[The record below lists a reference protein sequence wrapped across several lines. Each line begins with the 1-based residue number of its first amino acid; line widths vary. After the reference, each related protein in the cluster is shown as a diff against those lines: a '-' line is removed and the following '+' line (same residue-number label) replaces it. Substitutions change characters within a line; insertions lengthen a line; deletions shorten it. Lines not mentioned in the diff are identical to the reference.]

1 MPSAYEISKRN
12 YVKWWLFRNKQ
23 KLSGLAKTEAS
34 QTQESNRGVIK
45 KDFNIN
51 TAEAL
56 WWNRIKMSYK
66 SLKLHLPSFLKIE
79 GLRSPEWELLNL

>member
-56 WWNRIKMSYK
+56 
-66 SLKLHLPSFLKIE
+66 
-79 GLRSPEWELLNL
+79 